1 MPVNNSRT
9 YILYIILTILIMFVY
24 IQYINEDN
32 MNKNKNKNNLNT
44 NHKMVCKYLITNS
57 SVLHK
62 SKPMLWIHIIYEKN
76 ARKWENFGSRSSS
89 DLNQSYQ
96 YLTIKSILD
105 KCGDTFNICVIDDDT
120 FMSIIPGWTTDLNY
134 VSEPIKGK
142 IRQLALAKLLHY
154 YGGMIVPS
162 SFLCYRDLYNTY
174 KEYVENDVAFV
185 CERNTRSI
193 NSSVDRLGP
202 NPLFMGCIKGNSK
215 MNEFINFLESY
226 ISTDFTAEGVCL
238 DTISS
243 WWVNSVQLGE
253 TNMIPAEYL
262 GMVDSEDT
270 IVTLD
275 TLMTDSF
282 INFSDKALGVYIPSD
297 ELLSRTAYQWF
308 AALSAKE
315 VLMVD
320 NSLGKLILLSQ

>member
-1 MPVNNSRT
+1 MTINNSRT
-9 YILYIILTILIMFVY
+9 YILYTFLTLIIIFVF
-24 IQYINEDN
+24 IQYIAENE
-32 MNKNKNKNNLNT
+32 NKNLNS
-44 NHKMVCKYLITNS
+44 NQHVCKYLITNL
-57 SVLHK
+57 SVLHA
-62 SKPMLWIHIIYEKN
+62 SKPMLWVHIIYEKN

-89 DLNQSYQ
+89 NLNQSYQ

-134 VSEPIKGK
+134 ISEPIKSK

-162 SFLCYRDLYNTY
+162 SFLCYHDLYNTY
-174 KEYVENDVAFV
+174 KEYVKNDTAFV
-185 CERNTRSI
+185 CEKNTRSI
-193 NSSVDRLGP
+193 NSSVDILGP
-202 NPLFMGCIKGNSK
+202 NTLFMGCIKGNST
-215 MNEFINFLESY
+215 MFEFIRFLESY
-226 ISTDFTAEGVCL
+226 ISSDFTAEGICL

-243 WWVNSVQLGE
+243 WWIESVKNGDS
-253 TNMIPAEYL
+253 NMIPAEYL
-262 GMVDSEDT
+262 GMVDYEAN
-270 IVTLD
+270 IITLD
-275 TLMTDSF
+275 TLMNNAF